1 MISIKD
7 FKVGEKA
14 ILLDKTY
21 RKESISEVEITK
33 VGRKIV
39 TASVNRWCEVKFEK
53 TYSPYMLC
61 EKTIYSPTKFLF
73 PSEKSYQEFEEIK
86 KIEQRISKELINI
99 SNRFS
104 LNALQKIENAIN
116 KAIEERERECEE

>member
-7 FKVGEKA
+7 FEVGKKA

-21 RKESISEVEITK
+21 RKENISEVEITK

-39 TASVNRWCEVKFEK
+39 VAKITHCSEVKFEK

-61 EKTIYSPTKFLF
+61 EKTTYTPTRFLF
-73 PSEKSYQEFEEIK
+73 PSEKSYEEYKEIQDL
-86 KIEQRISKELINI
+86 ERRISTQLNNVY
-99 SNRFS
+99 NRFS
-104 LNALQKIENAIN
+104 LNALREIESAIN
-116 KAIEERERECEE
+116 KAIEEESEQEE